1 MQVGW
6 EEILSFFIFLSSH
19 RLDSSEKRVLLNRF
33 QELLNRRDG
42 GISIVLV
49 DGNGGILNNVFF
61 KLCVCFYFSLSN
73 TFYFSCRERNKLQF
87 NQ

>member
-42 GISIVLV
+42 GSTYCRVCTL
-49 DGNGGILNNVFF
+49 GPILTERDSGKFERY
-61 KLCVCFYFSLSN
+61 LGLSVA
-73 TFYFSCRERNKLQF
+73 
-87 NQ
+87 